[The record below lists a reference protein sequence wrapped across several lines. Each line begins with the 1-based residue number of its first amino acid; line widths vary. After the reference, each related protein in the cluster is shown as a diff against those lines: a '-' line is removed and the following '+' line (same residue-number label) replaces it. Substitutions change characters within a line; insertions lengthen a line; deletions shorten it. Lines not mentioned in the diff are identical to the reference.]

1 MPDEDRL
8 RRFLAS
14 MPNALLLRYRDDS
27 SMAERVRAILRRNL
41 KRSSSLED
49 VADMLAVSQQTLR
62 RRLIEEENC
71 GFQEIKDKLRHDV
84 AAHLLT
90 KSRLTLEEIALS
102 LGFSELSTFH
112 RAFRRWTGLSP
123 GEFRD
128 RHKTKAK

>member
-1 MPDEDRL
+1 
-8 RRFLAS
+8 
-14 MPNALLLRYRDDS
+14 
-27 SMAERVRAILRRNL
+27 
-41 KRSSSLED
+41 
-49 VADMLAVSQQTLR
+49 MLAVSQQTLR